1 MGKIDRVVREFPL
14 AWLLRETYVINGF
27 QYNVEFLVLSLL
39 GLCHLGHIQFLA
51 RQLFPQLVQYLT
63 IVHVLVQL
71 LYNNALIS
79 ELIVNPIDKYPL
91 QLNNLRIVYRLWVDN
106 GTLLVLSY
114 RL

>member
-1 MGKIDRVVREFPL
+1 MID
-14 AWLLRETYVINGF
+14 GF

-39 GLCHLGHIQFLA
+39 GLCHLGHVQFLA
-51 RQLFPQLVQYLT
+51 RQLFPELVQYLA

-71 LYNNALIS
+71 LHDDTLLS

-91 QLNNLRIVYRLWVDN
+91 QLNHLRIIYRLWVDN
-106 GTLLVLSY
+106 GTLFVLSY